1 MDFKYNGIILS
12 KKDVGEA
19 DRIYTILTLEAGKI
33 RVLGKGVR
41 RPNAKLAGHLEPLT
55 YAEIFVAK
63 GKGMGKIT
71 GSIVIDNLVG
81 LKADLDSLSNIFYSF
96 GILEKIISEQEEDR
110 EVFYLLLEY
119 LQSAEKISFKTAD
132 KYKKDILMLGFL
144 FKLLAEAGY
153 CFEVEKC
160 VLCGKKLKLEKN
172 YFSAAQSGILCGSCA
187 KEEGGKIV
195 IENESIK
202 FIRIFLKNKIK
213 NFIKLSTVPQN
224 ILNLKAVTK
233 EFLEWVVK

>member
-1 MDFKYNGIILS
+1 MDFKYSGIILN
-12 KKDVGEA
+12 KKDVSEA

-41 RPNAKLAGHLEPLT
+41 RPNAKLAGYLEPLT

-71 GSIVIDNLVG
+71 SSIVIDNLPG

-110 EVFYLLLEY
+110 AVFCLLLEY
-119 LQSAEKISFKTAD
+119 LQSAEKISAQAAD
-132 KYKKDILMLGFL
+132 KYKKDILMIGFL

-153 CFEVEKC
+153 RFEVEKC
-160 VLCGKKLKLEKN
+160 VLCGKKLKPEKN
-172 YFSAAQSGILCGSCA
+172 YFSAAQGGILCVNCA
-187 KEEGGKIV
+187 EGERRKIV

-202 FIRIFLKNKIK
+202 FIRIFLKNKIE
-213 NFIKLSTVPQN
+213 NLVKLSADRKNTR
-224 ILNLKAVTK
+224 NLQAVMK
-233 EFLEWVVK
+233 EFLDWVVK